1 MRSRLLRG
9 MLLAIAGCA
18 CLAVPATAS
27 AAIQT
32 ASGVAT
38 SVTET
43 SAVSV
48 PQSDGSYTGC
58 GLWSIAMTTWGKGR
72 TQNKSP
78 NQPTGPALQLY
89 VAIPVDVN
97 TGKPDDPQ
105 AEALVAK
112 LAHSSASETFQGY
125 QKVVPVTVTYD
136 DSPEP
141 TCMGSP
147 ATNVVTGVSYSKPPI
162 FPPFTIIDPGTTIGP
177 FGHGNAGFFPEALG
191 NETSF
196 QCALVK
202 LGTRRAAPRYRRCG
216 GRQRP
221 HTLGVLV
228 EYHHL
233 APGRYIFYARAVG
246 PGGVDPAPV
255 TYRFRIR

>member
-1 MRSRLLRG
+1 MK
-9 MLLAIAGCA
+9 
-18 CLAVPATAS
+18 
-27 AAIQT
+27 
-32 ASGVAT
+32 
-38 SVTET
+38 
-43 SAVSV
+43 
-48 PQSDGSYTGC
+48 
-58 GLWSIAMTTWGKGR
+58 TWGEGR

-89 VAIPVDVN
+89 LAMPVNID

-105 AEALVAK
+105 AEALVAR
-112 LAHSSASETFQGY
+112 LAHSSASETFPGY

-136 DSPEP
+136 NSPEP

-147 ATNVVTGVSYSKPPI
+147 ATNVVTGVSFSKPPI
-162 FPPFTIIDPGTTIGP
+162 FPPFTIIDLGLTIGP
-177 FGHGNAGFFPEALG
+177 FGHGNVAVMPAALG

-196 QCALVK
+196 RCALVK
-202 LGTRRAAPRYRRCG
+202 LGSRRAALRYRRCA

-246 PGGVDPAPV
+246 LGGVDPAPA